1 MMQKFLPGLL
11 VSALGI
17 GSTAVL
23 AVLMLERDNTDRVM
37 RAKEIVGALQRLEI
51 GKSSATVA
59 DSIVA
64 KIGNAPPPKDFGGR
78 YNKENCAASDRLE
91 RCSYIILMN
100 NSPVEDLFLKHPLLP
115 RLGLPD
121 WWGGAL
127 IDISSGAVVGY
138 SFSIWYREP
147 NGHLGGAGTGVAQEL
162 PRFEPAQAYMSDS
175 YSVRRIEFR
184 TGEGPS
190 GFGLISA
197 LTPAASADERQRAS
211 RIDFSCLA
219 QSRGCGQICEMMPD
233 AWKDF
238 YEKFGHFDVE
248 RLGSTY
254 LFCSGPPN

>member
-1 MMQKFLPGLL
+1 MRKCFLSLL
-11 VSALGI
+11 VVALVI
-17 GSTAVL
+17 GLATVLGAVSL
-23 AVLMLERDNTDRVM
+23 KRDNIYRVL
-37 RAKEIVGALQRLEI
+37 RAQEIVEGLQRLEI
-51 GKSSATVA
+51 GKSSATA
-59 DSIVA
+59 AESIVA

-100 NSPVEDLFLKHPLLP
+100 DSPVEDLFLKHPFLP

-121 WWGGAL
+121 WWGVAL
-127 IDISSGAVVGY
+127 IDISSGAVEGY
-138 SFSIWYREP
+138 SFSIWYRES
-147 NGHLGGAGTGVAQEL
+147 NGHLGGAGAGTAQEL

-197 LTPAASADERQRAS
+197 LTPAASADERQRAF

-219 QSRGCGQICEMMPD
+219 QTRGCGQICEMMPD

-248 RLGSTY
+248 RLGSAY